1 MSLNLFRSKPAAVA
15 TGHFVWRSASV
26 TATGNVRKH
35 NEDAVLERP
44 DAGLWAVADGMGGH
58 NAGDVASN
66 SIINAL
72 SAMPRHARPSQ
83 LLDEV
88 EDRLYAVNQQLYTA
102 STRSGS
108 GTSGSTVAVLVA
120 LERHVLSIWAGDSRI
135 YRRRGEQL
143 AQITRDHSEVQE
155 MLDEGVISSVTAA
168 RNEASN
174 VITRAVGGADEL
186 FLDVEVTE
194 LRDGDCYLL
203 CSDGLYRE
211 LPDDVMSRT
220 LKKRDPDSACALLL
234 SQALSGACKDNV
246 SAIVVRFS
254 AS

>member
-1 MSLNLFRSKPAAVA
+1 MSLNLFRSKPAEVA
-15 TGHFVWRSASV
+15 RHFTWRSAAV
-26 TATGNVRKH
+26 TARGNVRAH

-66 SIINAL
+66 AVVAAL
-72 SAMPRHARPSQ
+72 SAMRRHARPSE
-83 LLDEV
+83 LLDEI
-88 EDRLYAVNQQLYTA
+88 EDRLYAVNQQLYT
-102 STRSGS
+102 SSMRSGS

-120 LERHVLSIWAGDSRI
+120 LERHVLSIWAGDSRV
-135 YRRRGEQL
+135 YRLRSRQL

-155 MLDEGVISSVTAA
+155 MLDEGVISSASAA
-168 RNEASN
+168 RSEASN
-174 VITRAVGGADEL
+174 VITRAVGGAADL

-194 LRDGDCYLL
+194 LHDGDCYLL

-211 LPDDVMSRT
+211 LPDTVLLRT
-220 LKKRDPDSACALLL
+220 LGTKDPDSACAVLL

-246 SAIVVRFS
+246 SAIVVRFN

>member
-1 MSLNLFRSKPAAVA
+1 MSLNLFRSKPTVIARNFTWSSAAV
-15 TGHFVWRSASV
+15 
-26 TATGNVRKH
+26 TARGNVRAH
-35 NEDAVLERP
+35 NEDAVLERS

-66 SIINAL
+66 AIVAAL
-72 SAMPRHARPSQ
+72 SAMHRHARPSQ

-88 EDRLYAVNQQLYTA
+88 EDRLHAVNQQLYT
-102 STRSGS
+102 SSMRSGN

-135 YRRRGEQL
+135 YRRRGQQL

-155 MLDEGVISSVTAA
+155 MLDEGVISSASAA
-168 RNEASN
+168 RSEASN

-211 LPDDVMSRT
+211 LPDNVLLQT
-220 LKKRDPDSACALLL
+220 LGRKDPDNACALLL

>member
-1 MSLNLFRSKPAAVA
+1 MSLNLFRSKPVSIP
-15 TGHFVWRSASV
+15 TRFTWRSAAV

-35 NEDAVLERP
+35 NEDAVLERA

-58 NAGDVASN
+58 NAGDVAS
-66 SIINAL
+66 SAIVAAL
-72 SAMPRHARPSQ
+72 SDMPRHARPSQ

-88 EDRLYAVNQQLYTA
+88 EDRLYTVNQQLHSA
-102 STRSGS
+102 SMRG
-108 GTSGSTVAVLVA
+108 GTSGSTVAVLLA

-135 YRRRGEQL
+135 YRRRDEQL
-143 AQITRDHSEVQE
+143 TQLTRDHSEVQE
-155 MLDEGVISSVTAA
+155 MLDEGLISSASAA
-168 RNEASN
+168 RRESSN

-186 FLDVEVTE
+186 LLDVEVTE

-211 LPDDVMSRT
+211 LADKVLLQT
-220 LKKRDPDSACALLL
+220 LGRKDPDSAVALLL
-234 SQALSGACKDNV
+234 SQALSGECKDNV

>member
-1 MSLNLFRSKPAAVA
+1 MSLNLFRSKPAAIA
-15 TGHFVWRSASV
+15 GRFTWRSASA
-26 TATGNVRKH
+26 TATGNVRKL
-35 NEDAVLERP
+35 NEDALLERP

-66 SIINAL
+66 AIVAAL
-72 SAMPRHARPSQ
+72 SDMPRHARPSQ

-88 EDRLYAVNQQLYTA
+88 EDRLHAVNQQLYTA
-102 STRSGS
+102 SMRSGN

-135 YRRRGEQL
+135 YRRRGDQL

-155 MLDEGVISSVTAA
+155 MLDEGVITSVTAA
-168 RNEASN
+168 RNDVSN
-174 VITRAVGGADEL
+174 VITRAVGGTDEL
-186 FLDVEVTE
+186 LLDMEVTE
-194 LRDGDCYLL
+194 LRDGDCYLV

-211 LPDDVMSRT
+211 LSDKAMLQT
-220 LKKRDPDSACALLL
+220 LAKKDPDNACALLL
-234 SQALSGACKDNV
+234 SQALSGVCKDNV

>member
-1 MSLNLFRSKPAAVA
+1 MNLNLFRSKPAATA
-15 TGHFVWRSASV
+15 TNFTWRSAAV

-35 NEDAVLERP
+35 NEDAVLERV

-66 SIINAL
+66 AIVAAL
-72 SAMPRHARPSQ
+72 SDMPRHARPSQ
-83 LLDEV
+83 LLDDV
-88 EDRLYAVNQQLYTA
+88 EDRLHAVNQQLH
-102 STRSGS
+102 SDSKRG

-135 YRRRGEQL
+135 YRRRGEEL
-143 AQITRDHSEVQE
+143 TQITRDHSEVQE
-155 MLDEGVISSVTAA
+155 MLDEGLISIASAA
-168 RNEASN
+168 RRESSN

-186 FLDVEVTE
+186 LLDVEVTE
-194 LRDGDCYLL
+194 LRDGDCYLV

-211 LPDDVMSRT
+211 LPDKVLLQT
-220 LKKRDPDSACALLL
+220 LGRKDPDNACALLL

>member
-1 MSLNLFRSKPAAVA
+1 MSLNLFRRKPTVSA
-15 TGHFVWRSASV
+15 GHFTWRSASG

-44 DAGLWAVADGMGGH
+44 DTGLWAVADGMGGH

-66 SIINAL
+66 AIVAAL
-72 SAMPRHARPSQ
+72 SGVPRHARPSQ

-88 EDRLYAVNQQLYTA
+88 EDRLHAVNQQLYTA
-102 STRSGS
+102 SMRSGS
-108 GTSGSTVAVLVA
+108 GTSGSTVAMLVA

-135 YRRRGEQL
+135 YRRRGRQL

-155 MLDEGVISSVTAA
+155 MLDEGVISSASAA
-168 RNEASN
+168 RSDASN

-186 FLDVEVTE
+186 FLDVAVTE
-194 LRDGDCYLL
+194 LCDGDCYLL

-211 LPDDVMSRT
+211 LSDKVLLRT
-220 LKKRDPDSACALLL
+220 LGRKDPNSACAVLL

>member
-1 MSLNLFRSKPAAVA
+1 MNLSMFRSKPAATA
-15 TGHFVWRSASV
+15 RQFTWSSAAG
-26 TATGNVRKH
+26 TAKGNVRPH

-44 DAGLWAVADGMGGH
+44 DAGLWVVADGMGGH

-66 SIINAL
+66 AVVTAL

-88 EDRLYAVNQQLYTA
+88 EDRLHAVNQQLYSA
-102 STRSGS
+102 SMRSGN

-135 YRRRGEQL
+135 YRRRGQQL

-155 MLDEGVISSVTAA
+155 MVDEGVISSVTAA
-168 RNEASN
+168 RSEVSN

-211 LPDDVMSRT
+211 LPDKVLLQT
-220 LKKRDPDSACALLL
+220 LGRKDPDSACAVLL